1 MMKNPELARQMRALR
16 TVNHYT
22 QQQIA
27 DLLNIDRTTYTSYE
41 ISKNTPDIML
51 LDAFARIFHVDLDFI
66 LHIDTQNVDALCDE
80 IETYVADNKEP
91 SYSLVSQLDKDERTL
106 IAAYR
111 LLSDE
116 DKEKVRE
123 LAKRCNPLQSKE

>member
-51 LDAFARIFHVDLDFI
+51 LDAFARIFHVNVDFI

>member
-1 MMKNPELARQMRALR
+1 MRALR

-51 LDAFARIFHVDLDFI
+51 LDAFARIFHVNVDFI